1 MTKLK
6 ITLIIATVALSV
18 TVTLVI
24 HRNAQVKL
32 LENDAALRQ
41 QDKQL
46 TELIAEQERLSNR
59 VAEAK
64 NSTNSQLNELAK
76 LRDRA
81 QMLQKQTNE
90 LGFQLKS
97 NRLARA
103 SQPASKPNRIHPN
116 TTTNFTARLRPS
128 PRRQKSQRSVR
139 HVCFGSS
146 RPFPSSFDQVAEY
159 LRKEKMPLSG
169 TNQFDIVY
177 RGSLDDLKGI
187 PRGAVAVI
195 RDRQSWVAPSG
206 KWARVYGLANGS
218 SLIVESDD
226 NFRAWRRNISF
237 HQHPPGNDP
246 AHPSSQCR
254 GGSAHR
260 RNGFFLSCPIWE
272 TAATIG

>member
-103 SQPASKPNRIHPN
+103 SQPASKTEPHPPEYYN
-116 TTTNFTARLRPS
+116 QLHRTAAAKPGDARNLSAVFAMYASDHQGR
-128 PRRQKSQRSVR
+128 
-139 HVCFGSS
+139 
-146 RPFPSSFDQVAEY
+146 FPSSFDQVAEY

-226 NFRAWRRNISF
+226 NFRAWEAEHIISSA
-237 HQHPPGNDP
+237 P
-246 AHPSSQCR
+246 ARQ
-254 GGSAHR
+254 
-260 RNGFFLSCPIWE
+260 
-272 TAATIG
+272 